1 MLVFIL
7 MSIVNVNVIVLL
19 LLLDI
24 SITIANTLAVSGKVL
39 LSLWLS
45 PWLFMSYLKLL
56 CLLALW
62 YVSLS
67 VLVSSEYT
75 GLVLL

>member
-39 LSLWLS
+39 LSL
-45 PWLFMSYLKLL
+45 
-56 CLLALW
+56 
-62 YVSLS
+62 
-67 VLVSSEYT
+67 
-75 GLVLL
+75 